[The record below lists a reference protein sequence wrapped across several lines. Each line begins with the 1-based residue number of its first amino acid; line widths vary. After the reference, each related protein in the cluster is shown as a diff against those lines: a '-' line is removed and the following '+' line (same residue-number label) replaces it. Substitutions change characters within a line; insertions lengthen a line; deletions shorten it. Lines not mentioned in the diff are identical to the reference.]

1 MATLENTQ
9 AGFEPSEVQPKD
21 SKQADAYFA
30 LSVKLADGSAQPL
43 QDQKAKQYNLISLH
57 AEALNGIIG
66 KLIEKLDAMP
76 SDEARSNWLAR
87 NILINYRKPASKKPA
102 SIDMFAD

>member
-1 MATLENTQ
+1 MATLNNNE

-30 LSVKLADGSAQPL
+30 ISVKLADGSTPAL
-43 QDQKAKQYNLISLH
+43 QDQKVKQYNLVSLH
-57 AEALNGIIG
+57 AEALNGLVG

-76 SDEARSNWLAR
+76 SDAARAEWIAR
-87 NILINYRKPASKKPA
+87 NIVVNYRKPITKKTA